1 MTRIVHL
8 QRKVKKFT
16 TAEKVVGFYTRSELD
31 LVLNEVK
38 LKFKSSVWEAA
49 PHKLQENIGG
59 SGRVGFFTYLIP
71 QAEVPYSG
79 TE

>member
-38 LKFKSSVWEAA
+38 LKFKSSV
-49 PHKLQENIGG
+49 
-59 SGRVGFFTYLIP
+59 
-71 QAEVPYSG
+71 
-79 TE
+79 